1 MESVYYLF
9 FLSSFSWYRNTKI
22 EHLDPRTSRT
32 SESVSSLLNVEN
44 RYRPSSLSE
53 LDRSST
59 FIIPGII
66 QETVS
71 ETENST
77 SVIKT
82 VEVSAVT
89 EWKHPKRAR
98 PKRPKQME
106 KPSDIELADTDSA
119 LSSNEVGNSKTRTGA
134 SENVAQTQ
142 TNTEEQA
149 RRDRGNSRPC
159 FHSQRITRSSKI
171 YPEPIA
177 SGNNFC
183 TQSVAWPEQR
193 HKGRGCSD
201 RQATAGDSSFRD
213 DRDVRTQKRT
223 DAPKR
228 VAFNLPAKSASE
240 QETAVA
246 MDEDSF
252 SRISSSHLRSS
263 PGLGSMSRV
272 SSSQTM
278 RDSDSESECWCS
290 LLKKKLQWLSLAY
303 FARCYYGLWLQKMP
317 VKVNQLYSYRGIL
330 VNNIYLINISNSV
343 FDGATNKSVLNI
355 ERSLYD

>member
-71 ETENST
+71 QTESST

-106 KPSDIELADTDSA
+106 KPSGIELADTDSA
-119 LSSNEVGNSKTRTGA
+119 LSSNEVDNSKTRTSA

-142 TNTEEQA
+142 TNTEKQP

-159 FHSQRITRSSKI
+159 FHSQRTTRSSKI
-171 YPEPIA
+171 YPEQIA
-177 SGNNFC
+177 SGNIFC

-193 HKGRGCSD
+193 HKGHGCSD

-213 DRDVRTQKRT
+213 DRNVRTQQST
-223 DAPKR
+223 DAPKK

-263 PGLGSMSRV
+263 PGLESMSRV
-272 SSSQTM
+272 FSSQSM

-290 LLKKKLQWLSLAY
+290 VLKKLQWLSLAY
-303 FARCYYGLWLQKMP
+303 FARGYYGVWLQKMP
-317 VKVNQLYSYRGIL
+317 FKVNQLYSYRGIL

>member
-119 LSSNEVGNSKTRTGA
+119 LSSSEVGNSKTRTGA

-159 FHSQRITRSSKI
+159 FHSQGTTRSSKI

-193 HKGRGCSD
+193 HKGLGCSD

-213 DRDVRTQKRT
+213 DRNMRTQQST
-223 DAPKR
+223 DAPKK

-240 QETAVA
+240 KETVVAV
-246 MDEDSF
+246 DEDSF
-252 SRISSSHLRSS
+252 LRRT
-263 PGLGSMSRV
+263 G
-272 SSSQTM
+272 TFA
-278 RDSDSESECWCS
+278 SESKGMC
-290 LLKKKLQWLSLAY
+290 L
-303 FARCYYGLWLQKMP
+303 F
-317 VKVNQLYSYRGIL
+317 
-330 VNNIYLINISNSV
+330 YLISRNNVLMFHTCHQSV
-343 FDGATNKSVLNI
+343 CQQLF
-355 ERSLYD
+355 